1 MGLLYVGEGGIVKTS
16 CSVTKLSLI
25 DLKTCNQNQLQL
37 ICQVG
42 FQRGGSFGVSSFF
55 CWIFCFSYFTCG
67 VVCFIMSFF
76 FLLLYHLLSEANIDI
91 AYHTKKERS
100 DESLSLVV
108 VSNYIGNSEKHLLG
122 PDGGC
127 VCVINAIS
135 VFLRT
140 IFLCCFY

>member
-1 MGLLYVGEGGIVKTS
+1 
-16 CSVTKLSLI
+16 
-25 DLKTCNQNQLQL
+25 
-37 ICQVG
+37 
-42 FQRGGSFGVSSFF
+42 
-55 CWIFCFSYFTCG
+55 
-67 VVCFIMSFF
+67 MSFF

-108 VSNYIGNSEKHLLG
+108 LSNYIGNSEKHLLG